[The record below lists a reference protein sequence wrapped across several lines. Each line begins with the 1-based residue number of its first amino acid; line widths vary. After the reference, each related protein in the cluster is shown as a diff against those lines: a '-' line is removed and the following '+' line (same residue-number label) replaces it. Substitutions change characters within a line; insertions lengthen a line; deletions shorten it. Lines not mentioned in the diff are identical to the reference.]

1 MSHTTHVARGSRLG
15 RNSGMVALLVATAA
29 LSLQPVIAQDTVSP
43 AEAHNFVRQI
53 VTVRGTVAGVYT
65 SGKGNTFLN
74 LGAPYPHQ
82 QLEAVIF
89 AGDAPLF
96 ADIDLHALQGRTVSV
111 TGVVKLYK
119 GKPEIVLNR
128 RDQLAADK

>member
-1 MSHTTHVARGSRLG
+1 MSQTMHAGPGMRLI
-15 RNSGMVALLVATAA
+15 RIAGMAGFMATAA
-29 LSLQPVIAQDTVSP
+29 LLPCPSSSAQDVVTP
-43 AEAHNFVRQI
+43 ADVHKFVRQA

-74 LGAPYPHQ
+74 FGAPYPRQ
-82 QLEAVIF
+82 QLSAVIF
-89 AGDAPLF
+89 ASDAPLF
-96 ADIDLHALQGRTVSV
+96 SDVDLAALEGHAVSI